1 MYHRLSFPQL
11 TEVLD
16 RAPADQWWVLDTET
30 NGLDV
35 IGHAAPHYAWWIGLA
50 PLGSP
55 NTFVISRDEFE
66 EWGLEE
72 RFRRLRLIGHNLR
85 FDLHALDLVP
95 EVEWRD
101 TMVAAYFSHTSGRHS
116 MDHIAA
122 VNGWHSIPTPPLLKQ
137 GKIAQVPEAELFEYL
152 ANDCTVTSL
161 MAKRLRMD
169 AAAFDYKVEKA
180 VYEMERQGIE
190 LLLDK
195 LAGVRRRLTAMEADA
210 LAHLQGT
217 GLEGNPDSPIQV
229 AEWLMRKGRKLPTTK
244 TGRPSTSKIAL
255 QQLADKGDTLADAI
269 ISYRKLVKLRTAFVD
284 ALPEMAVDG
293 VLYPQTNTTRT
304 KTGRFSCNAPNL
316 QQIPKR
322 GPLRK
327 DLRGCMTSRA
337 GRGVTACDF
346 SQIELR
352 VAAALAN
359 EPVLLEAFGQ
369 GRCPHTEVAAK
380 MLGKSLED
388 VTPEERFGAKA
399 VNFGILNGMGA
410 KRLAIELKSDPRVA
424 RRFLDDYRRNLPVLS
439 AWMEGIWREAEEDR
453 VAKTVAGRA
462 RIFTSKEDTR
472 PAVSVIVQGSA
483 AELMRHALV
492 AVSEAG
498 LQPILTV
505 HDEILVPGQ
514 GSEIKGRLEEC
525 MATAANEA
533 YPDAFGSVRFEC
545 SADSGETW
553 GDV

>member
-1 MYHRLSFPQL
+1 M
-11 TEVLD
+11 
-16 RAPADQWWVLDTET
+16 
-30 NGLDV
+30 
-35 IGHAAPHYAWWIGLA
+35 
-50 PLGSP
+50 
-55 NTFVISRDEFE
+55 
-66 EWGLEE
+66 
-72 RFRRLRLIGHNLR
+72 
-85 FDLHALDLVP
+85 
-95 EVEWRD
+95 
-101 TMVAAYFSHTSGRHS
+101 
-116 MDHIAA
+116 
-122 VNGWHSIPTPPLLKQ
+122 
-137 GKIAQVPEAELFEYL
+137 
-152 ANDCTVTSL
+152 
-161 MAKRLRMD
+161 
-169 AAAFDYKVEKA
+169 
-180 VYEMERQGIE
+180 
-190 LLLDK
+190 
-195 LAGVRRRLTAMEADA
+195 
-210 LAHLQGT
+210 
-217 GLEGNPDSPIQV
+217 
-229 AEWLMRKGRKLPTTK
+229 
-244 TGRPSTSKIAL
+244 
-255 QQLADKGDTLADAI
+255 
-269 ISYRKLVKLRTAFVD
+269 D
-284 ALPEMAVDG
+284 ALPEIAVDG

-304 KTGRFSCNAPNL
+304 KTGRFSCNSPNL

-322 GPLRK
+322 GPMRK
-327 DLRGCMTSRA
+327 DLRGCMTSRG

-410 KRLAIELKSDPRVA
+410 KRLAIELKSDHRVA
-424 RRFLDDYRRNLPVLS
+424 KRFLDDYRRNLPVLS
-439 AWMEGIWREAEEDR
+439 SWMEGVWREAEENR

-483 AELMRHALV
+483 AELMRRALV

-498 LQPILTV
+498 LEPILTV

-514 GSEIKGRLEEC
+514 GPEIRAKLEEC
-525 MATAANEA
+525 MADAANR
-533 YPDAFGSVRFEC
+533 AFPESFGAVRFDC